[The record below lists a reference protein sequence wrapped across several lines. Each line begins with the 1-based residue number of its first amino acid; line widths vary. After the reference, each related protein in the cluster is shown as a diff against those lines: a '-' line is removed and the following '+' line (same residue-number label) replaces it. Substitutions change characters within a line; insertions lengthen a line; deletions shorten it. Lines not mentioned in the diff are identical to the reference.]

1 MTASTAA
8 TSAGPA
14 PHQKW
19 VGARGNS
26 PRRVRPG
33 RDDGDV
39 TLIITFV
46 SGRYIIQA
54 SDRRVTYGDGRVGE
68 VMNKGI
74 VIGDSACAAYTGLA
88 FLGGGRHPTD
98 EFVMESVARSMN
110 VDDPD
115 LLERLARD
123 ASRTVRMNRDLP
135 KGAQRDEIART
146 SIVLAGF
153 VPGIDAATG
162 KQRSRRYPILSVVSN
177 AQFDLSEE
185 WAPAARPKF
194 EVQRAWVPD
203 GRWFLHSAGQRI
215 PSTVKRQLIRS
226 LRVAVDRCVHPEP
239 VARLIAR
246 AVRDVHEVNDFVGPS
261 VNVVVVRD
269 LVRPADAD
277 GKIFGV
283 PIVAPLGPY
292 LLREANHFRG
302 PFGDIKAE
310 PVSSIFLPHPQFPEV
325 SQGPS
330 QVLQGG
336 SMLHSM
342 TFGPKEMS
350 NVAAKATKDLR
361 ANRTVSLAVPI
372 KYRRQREPRVLP

>member
-1 MTASTAA
+1 M
-8 TSAGPA
+8 
-14 PHQKW
+14 
-19 VGARGNS
+19 
-26 PRRVRPG
+26 
-33 RDDGDV
+33 GDV

-68 VMNKGI
+68 VMNKGV
-74 VIGDSACAAYTGLA
+74 VIGDAACAAYTGLA
-88 FLGGGRHPTD
+88 FLGGGSHPTD

-110 VDDPD
+110 VDDPE

-123 ASRTVRMNRDLP
+123 ATRTVRMNRDLP

-146 SIVLAGF
+146 SIVLAGL
-153 VPGIDAATG
+153 VPSVDAATG
-162 KQRSRRYPILSVVSN
+162 KHGRRRYPMLSVVSN

-185 WAPAARPKF
+185 WAPTARPKF

-215 PSTVKRQLIRS
+215 PATVKRRLIRS

-239 VARLIAR
+239 AARLIAR
-246 AVRDVHEVNDFVGPS
+246 AVRDVHEVNEFVGPS
-261 VNVVVVRD
+261 VNVVIVRD
-269 LVRPADAD
+269 LVRAADAE
-277 GKIFGV
+277 GRIFGAG
-283 PIVAPLGPY
+283 IVAPLGQH

-302 PFGDIKAE
+302 PFGDIQAE
-310 PVSSIFLPHPQFPEV
+310 PVSTIFLPHPEFPEV

-336 SMLHSM
+336 SMHHSM
-342 TFGPKEMS
+342 TFGPEDMAE
-350 NVAAKATKDLR
+350 VAAKATKDLR
-361 ANRTVSLAVPI
+361 ANRTVNLAVPI
-372 KYRRQREPRVLP
+372 KHRRQREPRVLP